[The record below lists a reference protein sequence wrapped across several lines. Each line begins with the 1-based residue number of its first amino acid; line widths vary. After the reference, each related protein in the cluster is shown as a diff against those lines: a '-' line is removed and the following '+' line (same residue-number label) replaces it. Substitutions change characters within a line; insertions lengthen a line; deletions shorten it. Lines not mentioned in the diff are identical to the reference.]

1 MPSFEKLGVF
11 YLGKEL
17 DPQSGNLKPDYLLYD
32 SKDLVTHAVCVGMTG
47 SGKTGMCIT
56 LLEEAAIDGIPSIVI
71 DPKGDLGD
79 LLLTFPELSASE
91 FRPWIN
97 EDEARSKGLSP
108 DQFAEAEAEKWRKG
122 LGDWEQDAERVRRLK
137 SSADFAIYTPGST
150 AGIPVSIASSFEAPP
165 KQSLSEPEFLRERTS
180 TIASGLLG
188 LLGIEADPLRS
199 REHIL
204 IAKILEQEWMSGR
217 SLQLA
222 TLIQMIQSPPLQ
234 RVGVFDLESFY
245 PANERLQLAMM
256 LNNLLAAPGFTTWL
270 DGEALDIS
278 RMLHTDQG
286 LPRVSIF
293 SVAHLSDAERMF
305 FVTLLLNQTIGWMR
319 SQAGTTSLRAIL
331 YMDEIF
337 GFFPPVAEP
346 PSKKPLLTLL
356 KQARAFGL
364 GVVLATQNPVDLDYK
379 GLANTGT
386 WFIGR
391 LQTERDRERLLDGL
405 SGADG
410 SKSAFDRSQTAQ
422 LLANLRQ
429 RTFLMQNAHE
439 DRPVLFGSRW
449 ALSYLPGPLTRAQI
463 RQLMQD
469 RKPPEGAPAPEAAAP
484 EPPAQKVSPAGAQ
497 TMPPQLP
504 PGVRQYFSPP
514 PAPAPEPAVYK
525 PFLLA
530 CARFQII
537 NNTLGISSSQTVSHT
552 LELEPNMISAPWE
565 QATAYEGAVE
575 ELGRQPVAGAAY
587 AQIPTALLDPRRFQ
601 SVQKGYV
608 DFVYR
613 GSQIVLWKSNLFK
626 TVSRPGETERDFRIR
641 LQQQARERR
650 DFELDRLRQRYA
662 GRIASLQQKLQR
674 AEQRIA
680 QEKDQYGAQWVQTGI
695 SVGATVLGAL
705 MGRKSMSVGTLG
717 RATTAARQA
726 SRITREKE
734 DLQQA
739 EEVKATVQQEL
750 ADLDKQMQ
758 AEADQLSQSFD
769 PQTETLQQMVVR
781 PTKADV
787 LVQQIGILWVLS

>member
-17 DPQSGNLKPDYLLYD
+17 DPQSGSPKPDYLLYD

-47 SGKTGMCIT
+47 SGKTGMCVA
-56 LLEEAAIDGIPSIVI
+56 LLEEAAIDGIPSIII

-79 LLLTFPELSASE
+79 LLLTFPGLSAAE

-97 EDEARSKGLSP
+97 EDEARSKGMSP
-108 DQFAEAEAEKWRKG
+108 DDFATAEAARWRAG
-122 LGDWEQDAERVRRLK
+122 LGDWEQDAERVQRLK
-137 SSADFAIYTPGST
+137 SAADFAIYTPGST
-150 AGIPVSIASSFEAPP
+150 AGIPVSIASSFETPA
-165 KQSLSEPEFLRERTS
+165 KESLLEPEFLRERISS
-180 TIASGLLG
+180 TASGLLG
-188 LLGIEADPLRS
+188 LLGIDPDPLRS

-204 IAKILEQEWMSGR
+204 IAKILEQEWTCGR
-217 SLQLA
+217 GLQLP

-245 PANERLQLAMM
+245 PSSDRLQLAMM
-256 LNNLLAAPGFTTWL
+256 LNNLLAAPGFSTWL
-270 DGEALDIS
+270 EGEPLDIS

-293 SVAHLSDAERMF
+293 SIAHLSDAERMF
-305 FVTLLLNQTIGWMR
+305 FVTLLLNQTMGWMR
-319 SQAGTTSLRAIL
+319 SQAGTTSLRAVL

-364 GVVLATQNPVDLDYK
+364 GVVLATQNPADLDYK

-410 SKSAFDRSQTAQ
+410 TKAAIDRARTAE
-422 LLANLRQ
+422 LLANLRP

-439 DRPVLFGSRW
+439 DHPVLFSTRW

-469 RKPPEGAPAPEAAAP
+469 RKPSAGPTMPEAAAP
-484 EPPAQKVSPAGAQ
+484 EPPMAKVPLAEAQS
-497 TMPPQLP
+497 TPPQLP
-504 PGVRQYFSPP
+504 PNVRQFYSAPP
-514 PAPAPEPAVYK
+514 TPVPSPAVYR
-525 PFLLA
+525 PFLFA
-530 CARFQII
+530 SAKFQVI
-537 NNTLGISSSQTVSHT
+537 NNTMGISSSQTVSHA
-552 LELEPNMISAPWE
+552 LELQPNMMSAPWE
-565 QATAYEGAVE
+565 QSAAYEGSVE
-575 ELGRQPVAGAAY
+575 ELSRQPVSGAVF
-587 AQIPTALLDPRRFQ
+587 AQVPTALLDPRRFQ
-601 SVQKGYV
+601 SVQKGYG

-613 GSQIVLWKSNLFK
+613 QSQITLWKSSLYK
-626 TVSRPGETERDFRIR
+626 TVSRPGESERDFRIR
-641 LQQQARERR
+641 LQQLARERR

-662 GRIASLQQKLQR
+662 GRTASLQQKLQR

-680 QEKDQYGAQWVQTGI
+680 QEKEQYGAQWVQTGI

-705 MGRKSMSVGTLG
+705 MGRKSLSVGTLG
-717 RATTAARQA
+717 RATTAVRQA

-739 EEVKATVQQEL
+739 QEVQAAVQQEL

-758 AEADQLSQSFD
+758 AEADQLAQSFD
-769 PQTETLQQMVVR
+769 PQTETLQQVVVR
-781 PTKADV
+781 PAKADI
-787 LVQQIGILWVLS
+787 LIQQIGILWMLS